1 MRIKHSLK
9 AALLALAAAGA
20 ASAFS
25 QSQPAAAGAASGW
38 PTRAIKVLVA
48 YPPGTPGDVT
58 LRLIAERVG
67 SALGQPLVIE
77 NKPGAAGNIGA
88 ELVANA
94 APDGYTL
101 LESPDAT
108 FTINPL
114 VYQKLNFKPESIV
127 PLTTL
132 VTFSQMLVCHPSVPV
147 RTVAELRAHAKSK
160 PLSYA
165 SGGVGSPGHL
175 VMEMFL
181 SATGTQMNHVP
192 YKGPVPAAQDLLSGQ
207 VACAFLVTNA
217 VAPHVKA
224 GRLMGLAM
232 SGRKRSNL
240 VPEVPTM
247 QEAGVPNYEATFAEM
262 LYVPRGF
269 PAEMMRRLQTEVAKA
284 LQQPEV
290 RERLAGIDVEPVGN
304 TPEEAAR
311 RIRTESE
318 RWAPVV
324 RQLNLRLE

>member
-1 MRIKHSLK
+1 MKTNKFIK
-9 AALLALAAAGA
+9 ALLVGA
-20 ASAFS
+20 VASSCVIGQAQT
-25 QSQPAAAGAASGW
+25 QSW
-38 PTRAIKVLVA
+38 PNRAVKVIVA

-58 LRLIAERVG
+58 LRLISERVG
-67 SALGQPLVIE
+67 AALGQPMVID

-114 VYQKLNFKPESIV
+114 VYQKLNFKPDSIV

-147 RTVAELRAHAKSK
+147 RTVDELRSHAKTAQIA
-160 PLSYA
+160 YA

-181 SATGTQMNHVP
+181 SATGTKMNHVP

-207 VACAFLVTNA
+207 VGCAFLVTNA

-224 GRLMGLAM
+224 GRLIGLAM
-232 SGRKRSNL
+232 SGSKRSNL
-240 VPEVPTM
+240 VPQVPTM
-247 QEAGVPNYEATFAEM
+247 QEAGVPNYEATFSEM
-262 LYVPRGF
+262 LYVPRGV
-269 PAEMMRRLQTEVAKA
+269 PADVMRRLQTEVSKA
-284 LQQPEV
+284 LQQPDV
-290 RERLAGIDVEPVGN
+290 RERLAGIDVEPVGG
-304 TPEEAAR
+304 TSEEAAR

-324 RQLNLRLE
+324 RQINLRLE

>member
-1 MRIKHSLK
+1 MSIQLGMKTCLV
-9 AALLALAAAGA
+9 ALATAGA
-20 ASAFS
+20 VSAFA
-25 QSQPAAAGAASGW
+25 QASTNW
-38 PTRAIKVLVA
+38 PTRAIKTVVA

-67 SALGQPLVIE
+67 TALGQPFIID

-88 ELVANA
+88 EVVANSP
-94 APDGYTL
+94 PDGYTL

-114 VYQKLNFKPESIV
+114 VYQKLNFKPEGIV
-127 PLTTL
+127 PITTL

-147 RTVAELRAHAKSK
+147 RSVADLRNHAKSRS
-160 PLSYA
+160 LSYA

-181 SATGTQMNHVP
+181 SATATKMTHVP

-224 GRLMGLAM
+224 GRLVGLAM

-247 QEAGVPNYEATFAEM
+247 QEAGVPNFDATFAEM
-262 LYVPRGF
+262 LYAPRGV
-269 PAEMMRRLQTEVAKA
+269 PAEVIRRVQTEVAKA
-284 LQQPEV
+284 LQQPDV

-304 TPEEAAR
+304 SPEEAAR
-311 RIRTESE
+311 RIQAESE

-324 RQLNLRLE
+324 RQINLRLE

>member
-1 MRIKHSLK
+1 MMTTRKFLIRSLG
-9 AALLALAAAGA
+9 ATALLACIFAQAQTA
-20 ASAFS
+20 
-25 QSQPAAAGAASGW
+25 PW
-38 PTRAIKVLVA
+38 PNRAIKAVVA

-67 SALGQPLVIE
+67 AALGQPLIVD
-77 NKPGAAGNIGA
+77 NKPGVAGNIGA
-88 ELVANA
+88 EIVANST
-94 APDGYTL
+94 PDGYTL

-114 VYQKLNFKPESIV
+114 IYPKLNFKPDNIV

-132 VTFSQMLVCHPSVPV
+132 VTFSQMLVCHPSVPA
-147 RTVAELRAHAKSK
+147 RTVADLRTYAKTTAI
-160 PLSYA
+160 SYA

-181 SATGTQMNHVP
+181 AATGTTMNHVP

-207 VACAFLVTNA
+207 VGCAFLVTNA

-224 GRLMGLAM
+224 GRLVGLAV
-232 SGRKRSNL
+232 SGRKHSNL

-247 QEAGVPNYEATFAEM
+247 QEAGVPNYDATFAEM
-262 LYVPRGF
+262 LYVPRGVT
-269 PAEMMRRLQTEVAKA
+269 ADVMKRLQTEVAKA
-284 LQQPEV
+284 LQQPDV
-290 RERLAGIDVEPVGN
+290 REKLASIDVEPVGN

-311 RIRTESE
+311 RVKTESE

-324 RQLNLRLE
+324 RAINLRLE

>member
-1 MRIKHSLK
+1 MSIKDSLK
-9 AALLALAAAGA
+9 VCLVALAATSA

-25 QSQPAAAGAASGW
+25 QAQASASGAGAAW
-38 PTRAIKVLVA
+38 PSRAIRVVVA

-58 LRLIAERVG
+58 LRLIADRVG

-94 APDGYTL
+94 TPDGHTL
-101 LESPDAT
+101 LETPDAT

-114 VYQKLNFKPESIV
+114 VYQKLNFKPENIV

-132 VTFSQMLVCHPSVPV
+132 VTFSQMLVCHPSVPA

-181 SATGTQMNHVP
+181 AATGTQMNHVP

-207 VACAFLVTNA
+207 VACAFLVSNA

-224 GRLMGLAM
+224 GRLVGLAM

-247 QEAGVPNYEATFAEM
+247 QEAGVPNYDATFAEM
-262 LYVPRGF
+262 LYVPRGV
-269 PAEMMRRLQTEVAKA
+269 PAEVMRRLQSEVARA
-284 LQQPEV
+284 LQQPDV
-290 RERLAGIDVEPVGN
+290 REKLAGIDAEPVGN
-304 TPEEAAR
+304 TSEEAAR
-311 RIRTESE
+311 RIRTEAE

-324 RQLNLRLE
+324 RQINLRLE

>member
-1 MRIKHSLK
+1 MKPKTWIKTL
-9 AALLALAAAGA
+9 LLAAAAGA
-20 ASAFS
+20 SALV
-25 QSQPAAAGAASGW
+25 QAQAQGQATTGTW
-38 PTRAIKVLVA
+38 PNRAVKVIVA

-58 LRLIAERVG
+58 LRLIADRVG
-67 SALGQPLVIE
+67 AALGQPLVID

-88 ELVANA
+88 EIVANSPA
-94 APDGYTL
+94 DGYTL

-114 VYQKLNFKPESIV
+114 VYQKLNFKPDSIV

-147 RTVAELRAHAKSK
+147 KSVADLRNHLRSAQ
-160 PLSYA
+160 LSYA
-165 SGGVGSPGHL
+165 SGGIDSPGHL

-181 SATGTQMNHVP
+181 ANTGTNMNHVP

-207 VACAFLVTNA
+207 VGCAFLASNA

-224 GRLMGLAM
+224 GRLVGLAM

-247 QEAGVPNYEATFAEM
+247 QEAGVPQFEATFAEM
-262 LYVPRGF
+262 LYVPRGV
-269 PAEMMRRLQTEVAKA
+269 PAPIMNRIQAEVARA

-290 RERLAGIDVEPVGN
+290 RDRLVAIDLEPGGN
-304 TPEEAAR
+304 TSEEAAR
-311 RIRTESE
+311 RVRAESE
-318 RWAPVV
+318 RWTPVV
-324 RQLNLRLE
+324 RRLNLRLE

>member
-1 MRIKHSLK
+1 MKKMNWKK
-9 AALLALAAAGA
+9 ALVVGVSMCGCVLALA
-20 ASAFS
+20 
-25 QSQPAAAGAASGW
+25 QSQVW
-38 PTRAIKVLVA
+38 PSRAVKVIVA

-67 SALGQPLVIE
+67 TAIGQPLVID

-88 ELVANA
+88 ELVSNSS
-94 APDGYTL
+94 PDGYTL

-147 RTVAELRAHAKSK
+147 RSVEELRAFAKTT
-160 PLSYA
+160 PLAYA

-181 SATGTQMNHVP
+181 SASGTKMNHVP

-207 VACAFLVTNA
+207 VGCAFLVTNA

-224 GRLMGLAM
+224 GRLVGLAM

-240 VPEVPTM
+240 VPQVPTM
-247 QEAGVPNYEATFAEM
+247 QEAGVANFDATFAEM
-262 LYVPRGF
+262 LYVPRGVA
-269 PAEMMRRLQTEVAKA
+269 PEVMKRLQTEVSKA
-284 LQQPEV
+284 LQQPDVIEK
-290 RERLAGIDVEPVGN
+290 LNGIDVEPVGN
-304 TPEEAAR
+304 SPEDAAR
-311 RIRTESE
+311 RIRVEAE

-324 RQLNLRLE
+324 RSINLRLE

>member
-1 MRIKHSLK
+1 MSIQLGMKTCLV
-9 AALLALAAAGA
+9 ALAAAGA
-20 ASAFS
+20 VSAFA
-25 QSQPAAAGAASGW
+25 QASTNW
-38 PTRAIKVLVA
+38 PTRAIKTVVA

-58 LRLIAERVG
+58 LRLIADRVG
-67 SALGQPLVIE
+67 TALGQPFIID

-88 ELVANA
+88 EVVANSPA
-94 APDGYTL
+94 DGYTL
-101 LESPDAT
+101 LETPDAT

-127 PLTTL
+127 PITTL

-147 RTVAELRAHAKSK
+147 RSVADLRNHAKSRS
-160 PLSYA
+160 LSYA

-181 SATGTQMNHVP
+181 SATGTKMTHVP

-207 VACAFLVTNA
+207 VACAFLVSNA

-224 GRLMGLAM
+224 GRLVGLAM

-247 QEAGVPNYEATFAEM
+247 QEAGVANFEATFAEM
-262 LYVPRGF
+262 LYAPRGV
-269 PAEMMRRLQTEVAKA
+269 PPEVIRRVQTEVAKA
-284 LQQPEV
+284 LQQPDV
-290 RERLAGIDVEPVGN
+290 RERLAGIDVEPVGSS
-304 TPEEAAR
+304 PEEAAR
-311 RIRTESE
+311 RIQAEAE

-324 RQLNLRLE
+324 RQINLRLE

>member
-1 MRIKHSLK
+1 MKKINWIK
-9 AALLALAAAGA
+9 ALVVGASMSGCVLALA
-20 ASAFS
+20 
-25 QSQPAAAGAASGW
+25 QTQVW
-38 PTRAIKVLVA
+38 PNRAVKVIVA

-67 SALGQPLVIE
+67 NALGQPLVID

-88 ELVANA
+88 EIVSNSSA
-94 APDGYTL
+94 DGYTL

-147 RTVAELRAHAKSK
+147 RSVDELRAHAKTT
-160 PLSYA
+160 PLAYA

-181 SATGTQMNHVP
+181 SESGTKMNHIP

-207 VACAFLVTNA
+207 VGCAFLVTNA

-224 GRLMGLAM
+224 GRLVGLAM

-240 VPEVPTM
+240 VPQVPTM
-247 QEAGVPNYEATFAEM
+247 QEAGIANFDATFAEM
-262 LYVPRGF
+262 LYAPRGVA
-269 PAEMMRRLQTEVAKA
+269 PEIIKRLQTEVSKA
-284 LQQPEV
+284 LQQPDVIEKL
-290 RERLAGIDVEPVGN
+290 RGIDVEPVGN
-304 TPEEAAR
+304 STEDAAR
-311 RIRTESE
+311 RIRVEAE

-324 RQLNLRLE
+324 RSINLRLE

>member
-1 MRIKHSLK
+1 MNNSSFGKIFLTSVLGAVLAWSGTLAQAQSWPNRPIK
-9 AALLALAAAGA
+9 A
-20 ASAFS
+20 
-25 QSQPAAAGAASGW
+25 
-38 PTRAIKVLVA
+38 VVA

-67 SALGQPLVIE
+67 SALGQPLIIE

-88 ELVANA
+88 ESVASA
-94 APDGYTL
+94 TADGYTL

-132 VTFSQMLVCHPSVPV
+132 VIFSQMLVCHPSVPV
-147 RTVAELRAHAKSK
+147 RSVADLRNHLKSNQ
-160 PLSYA
+160 LSYA
-165 SGGVGSPGHL
+165 SGGIGSPGHL

-181 SATGTQMNHVP
+181 SASGSTMNHVP

-224 GRLMGLAM
+224 GRLVGLAM

-247 QEAGVPNYEATFAEM
+247 QEAGLANFEATFAEM
-262 LYVPRGF
+262 LYVPRGV
-269 PAEMMRRLQTEVAKA
+269 PSEIMNRLQGEISKA
-284 LQQPEV
+284 LQLPNV
-290 RERLAGIDVEPVGN
+290 RERLAGIDVEPVGS
-304 TPEEAAR
+304 TSEEAAR
-311 RIRTESE
+311 RIRVESE